1 MPHLHEEKT
10 QVLLDMTLEGERK
23 VNLATSY
30 VTCSE
35 EVKVGTQGYV
45 HWDMQARGRAS
56 YSCGSQ
62 DKISRVWTMP

>member
-23 VNLATSY
+23 VNRATSY

-45 HWDMQARGRAS
+45 HWDMQALGRRG
-56 YSCGSQ
+56 G
-62 DKISRVWTMP
+62 D